1 MTNKN
6 LNKYANRLVN
16 AFLKNKIISPLPVK
30 YTKKI
35 SEAQKLRRLCESKIK
50 KPISGF
56 KAAGTGIPV
65 LKKLKEKEPFY
76 ATVYQHNVLKNKKTV
91 KINKFTMGIELE
103 VCYLIKKNFFDLK
116 QKATKKNINKFI
128 THIAPCIEV
137 VGYRQKKKGI
147 KSLGDLCSDFGA
159 NVKFVIGSK
168 KKFKNQ
174 NVKNLKTKIFNKK
187 INQYTNG
194 NTNTVYLN
202 PMNSLLFVLKK
213 LQKDKIKHKN
223 NFYVFTG
230 SSVGVVPILGKG
242 VFTGIIDKLGSV
254 STKIS

>member
-1 MTNKN
+1 MNNN
-6 LNKYANRLVN
+6 LNKYANRIVN
-16 AFLKNKIISPLPVK
+16 AFLKNKIISPLPSR

-35 SEAQKLRRLCESKIK
+35 SEAQKFRKLCESKIK

-56 KAAGTGIPV
+56 KAAGTGLPV

-76 ATVYQHNVLKNKKTV
+76 ATVYKHNVLRNNKTV

-116 QKATKKNINKFI
+116 QKASKKNIKRFI

-174 NVKNLKTKIFNKK
+174 NVKRLKTVIFNKK
-187 INQYTNG
+187 INQFVNG
-194 NTNTVYLN
+194 NTNTVYIN

-213 LQKDKIKHKN
+213 LQKDKIKIKN

-242 VFTGIIDKLGSV
+242 VYKGIIDKLGFV
-254 STKIS
+254 STKIN

>member
-1 MTNKN
+1 
-6 LNKYANRLVN
+6 
-16 AFLKNKIISPLPVK
+16 
-30 YTKKI
+30 
-35 SEAQKLRRLCESKIK
+35 
-50 KPISGF
+50 
-56 KAAGTGIPV
+56 
-65 LKKLKEKEPFY
+65 
-76 ATVYQHNVLKNKKTV
+76 
-91 KINKFTMGIELE
+91 MGIELE

-116 QKATKKNINKFI
+116 QKASKKNIKRFI

-174 NVKNLKTKIFNKK
+174 NVKRLKTVIFNKK
-187 INQYTNG
+187 INQFVNG
-194 NTNTVYLN
+194 NTNTVYIN

-213 LQKDKIKHKN
+213 LQKDKIKIKN

-242 VFTGIIDKLGSV
+242 VYKGIIDKLGFV
-254 STKIS
+254 STKIN

>member
-1 MTNKN
+1 MKNKS

-16 AFLKNKIISPLPVK
+16 AFLNNKIISPLPTR

-35 SEAQKLRRLCESKIK
+35 FNAQKLRILCESKIK

-76 ATVYQHNVLKNKKTV
+76 ATVYKHNVLQNKKNV

-103 VCYLIKKNFFDLK
+103 VCFLIKKNFFDSK
-116 QKATKKNINKFI
+116 KKVTKTNIKKFT

-168 KKFKNQ
+168 KKYKYQ

-187 INQYTNG
+187 INQTVLG
-194 NTNTVYLN
+194 NTNTVYIDPL
-202 PMNSLLFVLKK
+202 NSLRFVLNKIK
-213 LQKDKIKHKN
+213 KDKIQLKD

-230 SSVGVVPILGKG
+230 STVGVVPILGKG
-242 VFTGIIDKLGSV
+242 IYKGTIDKLGSV

>member
-6 LNKYANRLVN
+6 LNKYANRIVN
-16 AFLKNKIISPLPVK
+16 AFLKNKIISPLPSK

-35 SEAQKLRRLCESKIK
+35 LEAQKFRRVCEGKIK

-76 ATVYQHNVLKNKKTV
+76 ATVYKHNVLKNKKTV
-91 KINKFTMGIELE
+91 KINKFTLGIELE
-103 VCYLIKKNFFDLK
+103 VCYLIKKNFFNFK
-116 QKATKKNINKFI
+116 QKITKKNIKKLI
-128 THIAPCIEV
+128 IHIAPCIEV

-159 NVKFVIGSK
+159 NIKFVVGPK

-174 NVKNLKTKIFNKK
+174 NVKNLKTKISNIK
-187 INQYTNG
+187 INQSVIG
-194 NTNTVYLN
+194 NTNTVYKN

-213 LQKDKIKHKN
+213 LQKDKIFHDKD
-223 NFYVFTG
+223 FYVFTG
-230 SSVGVVPILGKG
+230 SSVGVVPILAKG
-242 VFTGIIDKLGSV
+242 IYKGEINKLGTV
-254 STKIS
+254 TAKIN

>member
-1 MTNKN
+1 MKNKN
-6 LNKYANRLVN
+6 LEKHANKLVN
-16 AFLKNKIISPLPVK
+16 AFLKNKIINPIPRR

-35 SEAQKLRRLCESKIK
+35 FEAQKFRKICESKIK

-65 LKKLKEKEPFY
+65 LRKLKEKEPFY
-76 ATVYQHNVLKNKKTV
+76 ATVYKHNVLKNGKTV

-103 VCYLIKKNFFDLK
+103 VCYLIKKNFFGLK
-116 QKATKKNINKFI
+116 QKATKKNIKKFI

-159 NVKFVIGSK
+159 NVKFVLGPK
-168 KKFKNQ
+168 KKFLNQ
-174 NVKNLKTKIFNKK
+174 NVKNLKTTISNRK
-187 INQYTNG
+187 INQSVNG
-194 NTNTVYLN
+194 NTNTVYIN
-202 PMNSLLFVLKK
+202 PMNSLLFVLKR
-213 LQKDKIKHKN
+213 LQKDKVKYNK

-230 SSVGVVPILGKG
+230 STVGVVPIVGKG
-242 VFTGIIDKLGSV
+242 IYKGVIDKIGSV

>member
-1 MTNKN
+1 MTDKN

-16 AFLKNKIISPLPVK
+16 AFLKNKIISPLPKK

-35 SEAQKLRRLCESKIK
+35 SNAQIFRKLCESKIK

-76 ATVYQHNVLKNKKTV
+76 ATVYKHNVLKNKKSV

-103 VCYLIKKNFFDLK
+103 VCYFINKNFFEF
-116 QKATKKNINKFI
+116 KKKVSKNNIKRFI
-128 THIAPCIEV
+128 NYIAPCIEV

-159 NVKFVIGSK
+159 NVKFVIGAK
-168 KKFKNQ
+168 KNFKNQ

-187 INQYTNG
+187 INQSVSG
-194 NTNTVYLN
+194 NTNTVYIN

-213 LQKDKIKHKN
+213 LQKDKIKLKN

-230 SSVGVVPILGKG
+230 SSVGIVPILKKGIYKG
-242 VFTGIIDKLGSV
+242 VIDRLGSV
-254 STKIS
+254 STRIS

>member
-1 MTNKN
+1 MINKS
-6 LNKYANRLVN
+6 LDKYSNKIVA
-16 AFLKNKIISPLPVK
+16 AFLKNKIISPLPTK
-30 YTKKI
+30 FTKKL
-35 SEAQKLRRLCESKIK
+35 SEAQKFRKICESKIT

-76 ATVYQHNVLKNKKTV
+76 ASVYQHNVLKNKKSV

-103 VCYLIKKNFFDLK
+103 VCYLIKKNFFNFK
-116 QKATKKNINKFI
+116 KKITKKNMKKFI
-128 THIAPCIEV
+128 SYIAPCIEV

-159 NVKFVIGSK
+159 NVKFIVGSK

-174 NVKNLKTKIFNKK
+174 NVKNLKTTISNKK
-187 INQYTNG
+187 INQFVGG
-194 NTNTVYLN
+194 NTNTVYID
-202 PMNSLLFVLKK
+202 PMNSLRFVLSK
-213 LQKDKIKHKN
+213 LQKDKIKHN
-223 NFYVFTG
+223 RDFYVFTG

-242 VFTGIIDKLGSV
+242 IYKGVVDKIGSV
-254 STKIS
+254 STKIN

>member
-1 MTNKN
+1 MINKSTDK
-6 LNKYANRLVN
+6 LANKLVN
-16 AFLKNKIISPLPVK
+16 AFLKNKIISPLPKK

-35 SEAQKLRRLCESKIK
+35 SNAQIFRKLCENKIK

-65 LKKLKEKEPFY
+65 LKKLNEKEPFY
-76 ATVYQHNVLKNKKTV
+76 ATVYKHNVLNNKKNV

-103 VCYLIKKNFFDLK
+103 VCYIIDKKFYKFKKKVSKNNIKRF
-116 QKATKKNINKFI
+116 INY
-128 THIAPCIEV
+128 IAPCIEV

-159 NVKFVIGSK
+159 NVKFVVGPK

-174 NVKNLKTKIFNKK
+174 NVKNLKTEIFNKK
-187 INQYTNG
+187 ISHSVNG
-194 NTNTVYLN
+194 NTNTVYVN

-213 LQKDKIKHKN
+213 LQKDKIKHNN

-230 SSVGVVPILGKG
+230 STVGVVPILGKG
-242 VFTGIIDKLGSV
+242 TYKGIIDKLGSV
-254 STKIS
+254 SAKIS

>member
-6 LNKYANRLVN
+6 FNKYANRLVN
-16 AFLKNKIISPLPVK
+16 AFLKNKIISPLPSR

-50 KPISGF
+50 KPVSGF

-76 ATVYQHNVLKNKKTV
+76 ATVYKHNVLKNKKTV

-103 VCYLIKKNFFDLK
+103 VCYLIKKTFFNLN
-116 QKATKKNINKFI
+116 QKVTKNNIRKFI

-159 NVKFVIGSK
+159 NVKFVVGPK
-168 KKFKNQ
+168 KKYKNQ
-174 NVKNLKTKIFNKK
+174 NVKNLKTNISNKK
-187 INQYTNG
+187 INQSVDG
-194 NTNTVYLN
+194 NTNTVYIDPL
-202 PMNSLLFVLKK
+202 NSLRFVLSK
-213 LQKDKIKHKN
+213 LQKDKIKFNK

-242 VFTGIIDKLGSV
+242 IYFAKIDKIGSV
-254 STKIS
+254 STKII